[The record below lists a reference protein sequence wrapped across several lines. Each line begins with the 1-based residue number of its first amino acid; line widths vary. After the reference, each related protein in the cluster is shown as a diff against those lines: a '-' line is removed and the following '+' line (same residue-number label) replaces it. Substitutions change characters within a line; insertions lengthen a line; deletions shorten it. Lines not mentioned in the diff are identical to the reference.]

1 MRKRF
6 LLLAALLGPAV
17 APSVRALNDVYEIWY
32 ITHNEAKDVYT
43 IEIQFPE
50 KYDTTDKES
59 LYIELSKYP
68 DFTFIEKAYKVEK
81 DRHRYF
87 TLNLDPSEIPEGQY
101 YYRAAVYTP
110 GTSWCDFRVY
120 DSPPASSSYSAAK
133 LTKITGTKVSDSQG
147 YCMTVDTNTYEDI
160 PISDDTK
167 LSIESV
173 WLRSGLNGQP
183 LMPTTPPGLNPL
195 NRSELIGTLENCDNS
210 PFDSFSHGAIV
221 SNGTIYIGVGSS
233 CSFHPAVTGKYDN
246 QVKNPSPDRLMLYRY
261 DLATGDF
268 LSTVRIKNKNGNEI
282 DQTGCRMM
290 PWLRV
295 DDAGTPYFMCP
306 PLHSKSGLGSS
317 FQKPTYATAAFTLDL
332 SKIKEVT
339 GGIATLIA
347 DTIDYIEDI
356 KLAANETDYMFG
368 TISGDI
374 INKPYRV
381 WGMKY
386 SRSANSNSTDSWNT
400 NIKTWDMANKNSMFP
415 PFKSYTIDVNPFA
428 STEKIFSSYTP
439 KIYPVDNTHVYT
451 HATPA
456 LVVGKTDFADYD
468 NYEPAFYELEETKMT
483 ATLKNK
489 LSDAITPEMD
499 IAPATDTKRMSG
511 FPVVKIGD
519 ITVAAYGHISDN
531 NNATAVQLIQI
542 KDPSLGF
549 EPGNIVPLW
558 DLFKE
563 TGLSTSLFQALD
575 MTFIPA
581 GEQSETTQSDDSNLL
596 GHLLVY
602 ASGGGMGLYRI
613 NALENEPVTSI
624 DRIHDD
630 GSIEIKGS
638 SLIINKTAASIDILD
653 MQGRIVKHYDSPACG
668 TYPLPSL
675 AKGVYI
681 LRTPTTATKF
691 TI

>member
-1 MRKRF
+1 
-6 LLLAALLGPAV
+6 
-17 APSVRALNDVYEIWY
+17 
-32 ITHNEAKDVYT
+32 
-43 IEIQFPE
+43 
-50 KYDTTDKES
+50 
-59 LYIELSKYP
+59 
-68 DFTFIEKAYKVEK
+68 
-81 DRHRYF
+81 
-87 TLNLDPSEIPEGQY
+87 
-101 YYRAAVYTP
+101 
-110 GTSWCDFRVY
+110 
-120 DSPPASSSYSAAK
+120 
-133 LTKITGTKVSDSQG
+133 
-147 YCMTVDTNTYEDI
+147 
-160 PISDDTK
+160 
-167 LSIESV
+167 
-173 WLRSGLNGQP
+173 
-183 LMPTTPPGLNPL
+183 
-195 NRSELIGTLENCDNS
+195 
-210 PFDSFSHGAIV
+210 
-221 SNGTIYIGVGSS
+221 
-233 CSFHPAVTGKYDN
+233 
-246 QVKNPSPDRLMLYRY
+246 
-261 DLATGDF
+261 
-268 LSTVRIKNKNGNEI
+268 
-282 DQTGCRMM
+282 
-290 PWLRV
+290 
-295 DDAGTPYFMCP
+295 
-306 PLHSKSGLGSS
+306 
-317 FQKPTYATAAFTLDL
+317 
-332 SKIKEVT
+332 
-339 GGIATLIA
+339 
-347 DTIDYIEDI
+347 
-356 KLAANETDYMFG
+356 
-368 TISGDI
+368 
-374 INKPYRV
+374 
-381 WGMKY
+381 
-386 SRSANSNSTDSWNT
+386 
-400 NIKTWDMANKNSMFP
+400 MANKNSMFP

-613 NALENEPVTSI
+613 NALENERVTSI

-638 SLIINKTAASIDILD
+638 SLIINKTAASIDIID